1 MNHYTLWHALIGGI
15 LIGLA
20 SLLATVLSGKI
31 PGISGVFGRLLVAAT
46 PDKTWRAVFLFGLI
60 GGAALSF
67 ALWQSAALFRPM
79 RPLVVMAI
87 AGLLVGFGTRLG
99 GGCTSGH
106 GVCGVGMGAKDSIA
120 ATLIFMVTAMM
131 IVFIYSSIIEWTYEG
146 RENDPL
152 FCGGRPFRDG
162 ASCFG
167 NDRPGAGNR
176 ISQCLWRMGPGAAF
190 CHGWRG

>member
-1 MNHYTLWHALIGGI
+1 MNHYTFLNPLIGGI

-31 PGISGVFGRLLVAAT
+31 PGISGVFGRLLMPAT
-46 PDKTWRAVFLFGLI
+46 PDKAWRAVFLFGLI

-79 RPLVVMAI
+79 RPLGVMAI
-87 AGLLVGFGTRLG
+87 AGLIVGFGTRLG

-120 ATLIFMVTAMM
+120 ATLIFMVAAMVT
-131 IVFIYSSIIEWTYEG
+131 VFIY
-146 RENDPL
+146 
-152 FCGGRPFRDG
+152 
-162 ASCFG
+162 
-167 NDRPGAGNR
+167 NR
-176 ISQCLWRMGPGAAF
+176 AVL
-190 CHGWRG
+190 

>member
-1 MNHYTLWHALIGGI
+1 MDHYTLLNPVIGGI

-31 PGISGVFGRLLVAAT
+31 PGISGVFGRLLVPAT
-46 PDKTWRAVFLFGLI
+46 PDKNWRVVFLLGLI

-67 ALWQSAALFRPM
+67 ALWQSAELFRPM
-79 RPLVVMAI
+79 RPLVIMAI

-120 ATLIFMVTAMM
+120 ATIIFVAVGMVT
-131 IVFIYSSIIEWTYEG
+131 VFIYH
-146 RENDPL
+146 RVNL
-152 FCGGRPFRDG
+152 
-162 ASCFG
+162 
-167 NDRPGAGNR
+167 
-176 ISQCLWRMGPGAAF
+176 
-190 CHGWRG
+190 

>member
-1 MNHYTLWHALIGGI
+1 MGDYTLLNPLTGGI

-31 PGISGVFGRLLVAAT
+31 PGISGVFGRLLVPAT
-46 PDKTWRAVFLFGLI
+46 SDKAWRAVFLLGLI

-79 RPLVVMAI
+79 RPLVVMAM

-120 ATLIFMVTAMM
+120 ATLIFMVAGMAT
-131 IVFIYSSIIEWTYEG
+131 VFIYHRVI
-146 RENDPL
+146 
-152 FCGGRPFRDG
+152 
-162 ASCFG
+162 
-167 NDRPGAGNR
+167 
-176 ISQCLWRMGPGAAF
+176 Q
-190 CHGWRG
+190 